1 MQNPLIPKKPDSVF
15 EVVGLHPL
23 KVPRY
28 AFLNGTGVG
37 QPLGLFAATGGGTVY
52 KTVTKLTA
60 DDIMNLVYRQS
71 KKHTF
76 RIVTDLLIYL
86 DLHIN
91 TIPS

>member
-1 MQNPLIPKKPDSVF
+1 MLYDNAFNLENYIIEEFGKALSNAEED
-15 EVVGLHPL
+15 
-23 KVPRY
+23 